1 MSIIIRTQGK
11 VPRFIKILATLIFLI
26 SPFTKI
32 SAEETLVWQDCVRE
46 AKTGQP
52 ELISAQEKF
61 NQAKAD
67 KAITRSHIFPS
78 LDLSNKYS
86 YNKTK
91 DTAADTKTLS
101 RDYEYYK
108 IAGKQLLFDGFK
120 VSNEIASAI
129 ENMRA
134 AEYNYMV
141 VSSNVRLAIRAAFV
155 ELLAAQERLG
165 ILEDIAKRR
174 RDNLMLVTLNYGA
187 GKEHIGSLLLA
198 QADLEQAKFE
208 IEEAKRNI
216 YASQTRL
223 IKRLGRMKITP
234 VKVQGDFSIA
244 HPERERPNLDSLAE
258 SNPFLKE
265 VISKKDAARFG
276 IKSAKA
282 DFFPKVYADASRQ
295 RDHIGNP
302 RDNTDNWMFGATFSL
317 PVFDGGLR
325 MAEVS
330 KAKALFSQ
338 LEADERGGRDNVIVT
353 LDETWKKFQDAIDE
367 VSVRKSYLHAAEER
381 AKITKTQY
389 SLGLISFDNW
399 IIIEEELVRAKKAFL
414 DIQATVLLRE
424 AEWIQAKGGT
434 LDYEN

>member
-1 MSIIIRTQGK
+1 
-11 VPRFIKILATLIFLI
+11 
-26 SPFTKI
+26 
-32 SAEETLVWQDCVRE
+32 
-46 AKTGQP
+46 
-52 ELISAQEKF
+52 
-61 NQAKAD
+61 
-67 KAITRSHIFPS
+67 
-78 LDLSNKYS
+78 
-86 YNKTK
+86 
-91 DTAADTKTLS
+91 
-101 RDYEYYK
+101 
-108 IAGKQLLFDGFK
+108 
-120 VSNEIASAI
+120 
-129 ENMRA
+129 
-134 AEYNYMV
+134 MV